1 MCVFCACCAHRCS
14 EKFSVSTAWCYVCF
28 VPAVPVVSLRGS
40 LCLQPDVMCVL
51 CLQYQLFQWEVLCV
65 YSLMLCVFCACS
77 TSCFSERFSVS
88 TVWHLMCVF
97 CVLCLQYQC
106 LVESCSEKF
115 STSTAWRVC
124 VLCLQYQYLVES
136 CSEKF
141 SSPGDRRQH
150 LIKTHHYPANFR
162 FHRLRCAGDQQRWVW
177 CVWSVTTLCYAGDKQ
192 IFHEKKKNHE
202 K

>member
-1 MCVFCACCAHRCS
+1 M
-14 EKFSVSTAWCYVCF
+14 
-28 VPAVPVVSLRGS
+28 RGVYFAFKMRFLLHICDPWYYECI
-40 LCLQPDVMCVL
+40 LCL
-51 CLQYQLFQWEVLCV
+51 LFTSLQWEVLCV

-77 TSCFSERFSVS
+77 TSCFSEKFSVS
-88 TVWHLMCVF
+88 TVWHLTCVF
-97 CVLCLQYQC
+97 CVLCLH
-106 LVESCSEKF
+106 
-115 STSTAWRVC
+115 
-124 VLCLQYQYLVES
+124 YQYLVES

-192 IFHEKKKNHE
+192 IFHEKKKKSWKISETMN
-202 K
+202 